1 MGKQKENA
9 SIRIV
14 QDTDKQ
20 EEHWRSTDQE
30 YWKVKRDVEIEK
42 EKLTIVVEKE
52 KIKKK
57 MLREIYEELENKNR
71 GEICELAVGYK
82 NVGIQKL
89 KDILEE

>member
-14 QDTDKQ
+14 LDTDKQ
-20 EEHWRSTDQE
+20 DEYWRSTNQE

-42 EKLTIVVEKE
+42 LTIVVKKE

-57 MLREIYEELENKNR
+57 MLREIYEEMETKNR
-71 GEICELAVGYK
+71 GEIFEPAVGYK
-82 NVGIQKL
+82 NLGIQKL